1 MTTCSSPPP
10 ESFRQR
16 IFFRIF
22 LIVSLEKP
30 IMLGYIIMSAG
41 KENKMPVFEMVNG
54 WAITIYLND
63 HNPIHFHAKKAG
75 VSVRI
80 FLNGTF
86 EVEGHAKISPADRN
100 RLLKFARDNQTKI
113 EEFWNELH

>member
-1 MTTCSSPPP
+1 
-10 ESFRQR
+10 
-16 IFFRIF
+16 
-22 LIVSLEKP
+22 
-30 IMLGYIIMSAG
+30 MLGYIIMSAG

-75 VSVRI
+75 VSVRV